1 MILLG
6 TAIDKAGEK
15 VCEKAGPESESAG
28 DELVTGLQDAV
39 GALIMKVKHSLHPAP
54 LPIPPHST
62 PPPHPFPTATHPT
75 LGHQRTTG
83 TRATHHPHSHP
94 HAACTAA
101 PTAT

>member
-54 LPIPPHST
+54 LPIPLHA
-62 PPPHPFPTATHPT
+62 PPLLCVTVSRGFPDCNQSIG
-75 LGHQRTTG
+75 LMVQKVTT
-83 TRATHHPHSHP
+83 TNPRP
-94 HAACTAA
+94 
-101 PTAT
+101 